1 MTAREIADRVR
12 STRKVAW
19 EKFDPTQAVVWS
31 QELNPDD
38 RQAVER
44 AVASA
49 GFSGDEAE
57 EMVRQVTGILIRHIT
72 AMDDSQPA
80 DGAD

>member
-12 STRKVAW
+12 SARKAAW
-19 EKFDPTQAVVWS
+19 EKFDPTQAVVAM

-38 RQAVER
+38 RLAVDR
-44 AVASA
+44 AVADA
-49 GFSGDEAE
+49 GFSGIEAE
-57 EMVRQVTGILIRHIT
+57 EMVRQVTGILVRHIT
-72 AMDDSQPA
+72 GMDDSQPA